1 MNYTLSILPD
11 HKIVRITAKGKY
23 SIGDI
28 KRLIEIVTRDKDYRP
43 DYNSLIDIREV
54 RYTPVVSEIMDF
66 SSFIGTVKE
75 SFKAKVALLVRG
87 EVLYNLFTLSSRL
100 SRQKG
105 INVYIFNDH
114 EKAEEWIRSSS

>member
-1 MNYTLSILPD
+1 MNYTLSILPR
-11 HKIVRITAKGKY
+11 HKLVRITAEGQY

-28 KRLIEIVTRDKDYRP
+28 QRLIEIVVQDKDYRS

-54 RYTPVVSEIMDF
+54 KYTPVVSEIMDF
-66 SSFIGTVKE
+66 STFIGTIKK
-75 SFKAKVALLVRG
+75 SFQAKVALLVKS

-105 INVYIFNDH
+105 INVYIFNDP
-114 EKAEEWIRSSS
+114 EKAEKWISTSS